1 MLKMTTFYEPGV
13 DDQMVLRKF
22 WNEDLQIKAIENA
35 EAICQ
40 EGEESLYRIF
50 DGIWQNRNYG
60 TLLEHYEIHESSNND
75 LHLIWMEIMTQW
87 CNLNN
92 KNVLRYPVSIGRHA
106 PDPLWDNLSLNL

>member
-1 MLKMTTFYEPGV
+1 MTTFYEPGV

-40 EGEESLYRIF
+40 EDEESLYGIF

-60 TLLEHYEIHESSNND
+60 ALLEHYDIHESSNND
-75 LHLIWMEIMTQW
+75 LHLIWIEIMTQW